1 MFPVPCPVL
10 RERCPYQLHHPCLT
24 RRYYTPDDILRP
36 QETSQELSVRSLLDM
51 GFTDSQAEHLYDT
64 VSKSKGGTT
73 SRHVLSTL
81 SALIVLGLNPS
92 SVLKLVEKCPELYS
106 VKESQLQQRIE
117 NLRKLGLV
125 EGSLQRVVTYHPQ
138 ILTMKIKKINHLVL
152 FLKEKCLFTTQQV
165 TDILRN
171 SPAVI
176 QEDLDQLHYK
186 FQYVYFRMGLKQA
199 EMVKSRLFR
208 FTLDEVRNRH
218 CFLERRG
225 MYETPD
231 KKGQSTIV
239 NPKLSSILNVDQ
251 DMFVTQ
257 VAKAT
262 VEEFSVFQRLME
274 REWHEE
280 EHLAEFD
287 SISDDDEEEEN
298 VEEENLGQIGY
309 MKRKKK

>member
-1 MFPVPCPVL
+1 MSLCT
-10 RERCPYQLHHPCLT
+10 T
-24 RRYYTPDDILRP
+24 RRYLSNTPDDTP
-36 QETSQELSVRSLLDM
+36 HNQGTSEELSVRSLLDM
-51 GFTDSQAEHLYDT
+51 GFSDSQVEHIYET
-64 VSKSKGGTT
+64 ISKNRSGSTAK
-73 SRHVLSTL
+73 HALSTL

-92 SVLKLVEKCPELYS
+92 SVLKLVEKCPELYNI
-106 VKESQLQQRIE
+106 KDSQLQQSIG

-125 EGSLQRVVTYHPQ
+125 EGSLQRVVTHHPQ
-138 ILTMKIKKINHLVL
+138 ILTMKMKKINHLVL

-176 QEDLDQLHYK
+176 QEDLEQLHYK
-186 FQYVYFRMGLKQA
+186 FQYVYFRMGVKQA

-231 KKGQSTIV
+231 KKGQTTVV
-239 NPKLSSILNVDQ
+239 NPKLSSILCVDQ
-251 DMFVTQ
+251 DSFVTQ

-262 VEEFSVFQRLME
+262 AEEFDIFQRLMA
-274 REWHEE
+274 REWLEE
-280 EHLAEFD
+280 EPLTDFD
-287 SISDDDEEEEN
+287 SISDEEGEDMEEEEEN
-298 VEEENLGQIGY
+298 MGKMGY
-309 MKRKKK
+309 RKRKK